1 MVWMKRAGGYDV
13 GGFGRHRLQT
23 PVHFPVFE
31 PPAFTHPG
39 EVTRTRYRSEPCA
52 RAELPEHG
60 TVDAKITGIS
70 RTHVLLHWATDGG
83 VEVHN
88 VWVPAG
94 WVTRINRDE
103 STWRDPYDKLED

>member
-1 MVWMKRAGGYDV
+1 MAWVNRAGGNDV
-13 GGFGRHRLQT
+13 GGYGHNPLEV
-23 PVHFPVFE
+23 PVHIPVFD

-39 EVTRTRYRSEPCA
+39 EVTRPRYRAEPYA
-52 RAELPEHG
+52 RAELPECG

-88 VWVPAG
+88 VWAPTSWA
-94 WVTRINRDE
+94 TRISRDE
-103 STWRDPYDKLED
+103 STWRDPYDKLDD